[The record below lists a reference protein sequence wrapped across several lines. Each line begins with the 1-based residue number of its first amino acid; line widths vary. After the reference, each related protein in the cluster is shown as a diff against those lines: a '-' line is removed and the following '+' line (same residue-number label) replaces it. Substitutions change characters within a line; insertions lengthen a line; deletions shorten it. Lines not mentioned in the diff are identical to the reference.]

1 MYISNETL
9 AILVSIMETYG
20 VPKDVMK
27 ELHSLI
33 VAEKSLSANQEHGRI
48 ANELDHLC
56 MVLYGMSV
64 DFARINSA
72 ADANDELV
80 NCTRANVE
88 DMKNELTKL
97 NLNSWF

>member
-1 MYISNETL
+1 MYISNETMVV
-9 AILVSIMETYG
+9 LVSIMNTYG

-33 VAEKSLSANQEHGRI
+33 VAEKSLSANQEHGCVT
-48 ANELDHLC
+48 NELDHLC
-56 MVLYGMSV
+56 MVLHGMSV

-72 ADANDELV
+72 ADVNDDLV
-80 NCTRANVE
+80 NCTRANIE
-88 DMKNELTKL
+88 DMKSELIKL